1 MDNKYNELI
10 YIIKANR
17 ITCNLGGNDIA
28 NNIGISTGSYS
39 LKENNKT
46 GFNFKEIIQ
55 ICNMLNIDIFLN
67 IENNLIQLVDY
78 DLFIDKL
85 IQLREL
91 NNYTKDSFR
100 INLGMSY
107 PTYTNKENKKI
118 IFNMNDIFKIL
129 KLLNINLLFKYTV
142 KSVIDNVETINIK
155 TFELL

>member
-10 YIIKANR
+10 DIIKSNR
-17 ITCNLGGNDIA
+17 ISCNLGGNDIA
-28 NNIGISTGSYS
+28 NNIGISAGSYS

-55 ICNMLNIDIFLN
+55 ICNMLNIDVFLN
-67 IENNLIQLVDY
+67 TENNLIQLVDY

-85 IQLREL
+85 IQIREL

-107 PTYTNKENKKI
+107 PTYANKENKKI

-129 KLLNINLLFKYTV
+129 KLLNMNLLFKYTV